1 MIIWSGFG
9 IIVPMLTLAFVSM
22 SMAAAGS
29 ASDGKIP
36 ILFGL
41 ILSGIACC
49 FLDKI
54 IEKRFTRTVIDK
66 ETGSEFRIGMTSSFF
81 FIPMRFFIVILPV
94 IGVIQLFR

>member
-9 IIVPMLTLAFVSM
+9 IIVPMIACAFVGA

-29 ASDGKIP
+29 TSDGKIP

-41 ILSGIACC
+41 ILSGIACY
-49 FLDKI
+49 FLDRI

-66 ETGSEFRIGMTSSFF
+66 ETGHEFKIGMTSSFF
-81 FIPMRFFIVILPV
+81 FIPMRFFIVIFPV
-94 IGVIQLFR
+94 IGIVQLFR